1 MAILNKRRSTNQL
14 PQLQQRSI
22 YEPFVNLEAGE
33 RGREILRPSGVQD
46 RGNLSTRPVTSV
58 VQGERSPSLGG
69 VGRQPPTGGG
79 ASRPVTSTT
88 SGATAPRTSLT
99 STGTT
104 KPAVTTAKPSITS
117 KTTAPATKTQVT
129 PTAKPKVTKST
140 GTTNKLGT
148 ALTGAALGATTKAV
162 IDKIKGSQKTLD
174 VKPPISSVVKP
185 PVAPVVKPPGTPKPP
200 VVKPPVIP
208 GTPKPPV
215 VKPPVSPVVKPPVVK
230 PPITSSVKPT
240 GTPPF
245 VPKTAVKPP
254 VTKPPV
260 TKPPITKPPA
270 IPKTAGQIKAE
281 NPTLTDEEVQAELDR
296 VRAEEEGNV
305 VPEGVVTNEDG
316 SYSVTED
323 GMTTTYGADGS
334 IIGMEAA
341 DTVVEG
347 DGTDTTSG
355 STRSLT
361 GGTGDATV
369 DSEDT
374 SGMTDLGEG
383 YFQDASGNIYG
394 ADGNLMY
401 TVGDDGEY
409 IDASTIGESTYDETT
424 YVDPETGD
432 IYNLGEDG
440 NWTLEGGESVSEDET
455 TYTDPETGFT
465 WNQGADGEWTQEGFD
480 DTGYDDTSYDET
492 DYSLDNTDY
501 SFDDSDY
508 SFDEDFKRGG
518 LAAALMKRGG
528 KVRHFDEGG
537 YSDTNE
543 EVQDFQN
550 VGYNYGEFDEPSMT
564 GDNSLYSQSGPLR
577 NTYLRSALASE
588 DDEGIEY
595 PYNPNRLD
603 TVANNEPSEWYNND
617 DGTFSRWEGDQYVTV
632 DGETSTELSRT
643 DSDGNP
649 VTVGEE
655 VQDWQNVNESGTVGD
670 ANYSTDELGNIVYTD
685 NDGNQTFYD
694 PQGNLIQTGDGS
706 ITSTGSV
713 GGSRYRKEPP
723 PPPPP
728 PAGGLPNTSGIL
740 DSITDALGTYTGS
753 AAAGALLASLLEA
766 ADSGGGGGG
775 DTSGIDM
782 SQVGVL
788 NPRTTDFGIGP
799 ARYVGYDEYG
809 AQDEMP
815 EMYGNELYKNL
826 NAPGFNPVNEGDY
839 ADPESVQYGDEGE
852 MAEATEEAP
861 QMADGGAAYQT
872 HYTFGKS
879 VDPLVNLG
887 LKGGQPMK
895 SGGLSHGG
903 LPAFSNVP
911 ITQGRL
917 NFKKGA
923 PVHGPGDGQ
932 SDDIPAMLADGE
944 YVIDAETVAQIG
956 NGSTKAGAHA
966 LDKFRENI
974 RAHKRSAPI
983 NKIPPKTKALT
994 SYLRGAK

>member
-1 MAILNKRRSTNQL
+1 M
-14 PQLQQRSI
+14 
-22 YEPFVNLEAGE
+22 
-33 RGREILRPSGVQD
+33 
-46 RGNLSTRPVTSV
+46 
-58 VQGERSPSLGG
+58 
-69 VGRQPPTGGG
+69 GGG
-79 ASRPVTSTT
+79 
-88 SGATAPRTSLT
+88 
-99 STGTT
+99 TG
-104 KPAVTTAKPSITS
+104 
-117 KTTAPATKTQVT
+117 
-129 PTAKPKVTKST
+129 
-140 GTTNKLGT
+140 
-148 ALTGAALGATTKAV
+148 
-162 IDKIKGSQKTLD
+162 
-174 VKPPISSVVKP
+174 VKPGGGSP
-185 PVAPVVKPPGTPKPP
+185 TLKPP
-200 VVKPPVIP
+200 VVKPPV
-208 GTPKPPV
+208 TPK
-215 VKPPVSPVVKPPVVK
+215 
-230 PPITSSVKPT
+230 T
-240 GTPPF
+240 GAT
-245 VPKTAVKPP
+245 
-254 VTKPPV
+254 
-260 TKPPITKPPA
+260 
-270 IPKTAGQIKAE
+270 PKTAGQIKAE

-296 VRAEEEGNV
+296 VKAEEEGNV
-305 VPEGVVTNEDG
+305 IPEGAITNEDG
-316 SYSVTED
+316 TYSVTAD
-323 GMTTTYGADGS
+323 GMITTYGADGS
-334 IIGMEAA
+334 IIGMEAVTDGSFGEDA
-341 DTVVEG
+341 G

-355 STRSLT
+355 TTRSLT
-361 GGTGDATV
+361 GGTGDTTV
-369 DSEDT
+369 TGADT
-374 SGMTDLGEG
+374 SEMTDLGEG

-401 TVGDDGEY
+401 TLGDDGDY
-409 IDASTIGESTYDETT
+409 IDASTVEESTYDETT
-424 YVDPETGD
+424 YTDPETGD
-432 IYNLGEDG
+432 VYNLGEDG
-440 NWTLEGGESVSEDET
+440 NWTLEGGDSSFEDAT
-455 TYTDPETGFT
+455 TYTDPDTGFT
-465 WNQGADGEWTQEGFD
+465 WNLGADGEWTQEGFEGYGD
-480 DTGYDDTSYDET
+480 DTTLDYDE
-492 DYSLDNTDY
+492 
-501 SFDDSDY
+501 FDDSDLGY
-508 SFDEDFKRGG
+508 VPPADDEYYDYGSDYGSDYYEGDFKRGG

-528 KVRHFDEGG
+528 KARRFDDGGYTGLGYGDDEG
-537 YSDTNE
+537 YSDTTE
-543 EVQDFQN
+543 EVQPFQN
-550 VGYNYGEFDEPSMT
+550 VDYNYGEFDTPTMT
-564 GDNSLYSQSGPLR
+564 GDNSLYSQSGPLQ
-577 NTYLRSALASE
+577 NTYLRSALASD

-603 TVANNEPSEWYNND
+603 STIDDAPSNWND
-617 DGTFSRWEGDQYVTV
+617 NGDGTFSRWEGDEYVTV

-643 DSDGNP
+643 DSDGNLI
-649 VTVGEE
+649 TAER
-655 VQDWQNVNESGTVGD
+655 DESVSG
-670 ANYSTDELGNIVYTD
+670 NYPTEI
-685 NDGNQTFYD
+685 
-694 PQGNLIQTGDGS
+694 I
-706 ITSTGSV
+706 STGST
-713 GGSRYRKEPP
+713 GGQRYRRE

-728 PAGGLPNTSGIL
+728 PAGGLPDNSGIL
-740 DSITDALGTYTGS
+740 NTITDALGTYTGS
-753 AAAGALLASLLEA
+753 AAAGALLAALLES

-852 MAEATEEAP
+852 MAEEAP

-872 HYTFGKS
+872 HYTYGKS

-887 LKGGQPMK
+887 LKVGQPMK

-974 RAHKRSAPI
+974 RSHKRSAPI